1 MRGECLLSGVGVPSE
16 CLRVVGKSLRCPAP
30 TWQVHAVDAL
40 RCMQVLTTALVLLQH
55 GRYTPLRLQAVLET
69 ALRESLEEIEIGSR
83 RLVLSSF
90 SVGAVSPQLLGA
102 RTYDIGPDALG
113 FDFDIRCDLP

>member
-1 MRGECLLSGVGVPSE
+1 MPSE
-16 CLRVVGKSLRCPAP
+16 CVGVARKTAP
-30 TWQVHAVDAL
+30 L
-40 RCMQVLTTALVLLQH
+40 SRSKY

-69 ALRESLEEIEIGSR
+69 ALRESLEGIEIGSR

-113 FDFDIRCDLP
+113 FDFDIRRASAPVPFSLMTTDDH

>member
-1 MRGECLLSGVGVPSE
+1 MASEFRLSASE
-16 CLRVVGKSLRCPAP
+16 LWENRSA
-30 TWQVHAVDAL
+30 
-40 RCMQVLTTALVLLQH
+40 VLLQH

>member
-1 MRGECLLSGVGVPSE
+1 M
-16 CLRVVGKSLRCPAP
+16 
-30 TWQVHAVDAL
+30 
-40 RCMQVLTTALVLLQH
+40 
-55 GRYTPLRLQAVLET
+55 RLQAVLET

>member
-1 MRGECLLSGVGVPSE
+1 MARKTAPLSRS
-16 CLRVVGKSLRCPAP
+16 KY
-30 TWQVHAVDAL
+30 
-40 RCMQVLTTALVLLQH
+40 

-69 ALRESLEEIEIGSR
+69 ALRESLEGIEIGSR

-90 SVGAVSPQLLGA
+90 SVGAISPQLLGA

-113 FDFDIRCDLP
+113 FDFDIRRASAPVPFSLMTTDGL